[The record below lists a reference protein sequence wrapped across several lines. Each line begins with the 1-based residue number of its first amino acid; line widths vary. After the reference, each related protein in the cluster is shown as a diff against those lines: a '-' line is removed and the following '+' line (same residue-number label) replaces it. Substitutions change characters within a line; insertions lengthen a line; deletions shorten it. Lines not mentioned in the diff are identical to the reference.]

1 MATPAQAGYG
11 GSITPPPTEISSETS
26 PALEKEE
33 KNVKK
38 DESERK
44 AALQAQLDG
53 KAAQIVLIIAT
64 IYALF
69 AEDLR
74 LLMGKGVD
82 GPINALTMVV
92 FVLFS
97 AELALT
103 IYINKREK
111 CGCPVR

>member
-1 MATPAQAGYG
+1 MNNTRALDDLVPVAAFTFRLINSTQGCHDLA
-11 GSITPPPTEISSETS
+11 IETRQHS
-26 PALEKEE
+26 LVLSLTCGE
-33 KNVKK
+33 V
-38 DESERK
+38 
-44 AALQAQLDG
+44 LDG
-53 KAAQIVLIIAT
+53 KAAQLVLIIAT